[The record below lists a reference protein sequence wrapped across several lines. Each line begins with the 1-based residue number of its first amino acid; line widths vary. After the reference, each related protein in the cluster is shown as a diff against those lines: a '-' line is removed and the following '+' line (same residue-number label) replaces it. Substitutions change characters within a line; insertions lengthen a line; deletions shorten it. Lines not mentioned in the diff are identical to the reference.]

1 MVTLLLSIAG
11 VISALIALI
20 FPISYRLSRLD
31 LQQNNGTRNAKSSD
45 LVVKSYWNAVQ
56 SFKNA

>member
-20 FPISYRLSRLD
+20 FPISYRLSGLV
-31 LQQNNGTRNAKSSD
+31 LQQNNGTLKAKMSD
-45 LVVKSYWNAVQ
+45 LIVKSYWNAV
-56 SFKNA
+56 